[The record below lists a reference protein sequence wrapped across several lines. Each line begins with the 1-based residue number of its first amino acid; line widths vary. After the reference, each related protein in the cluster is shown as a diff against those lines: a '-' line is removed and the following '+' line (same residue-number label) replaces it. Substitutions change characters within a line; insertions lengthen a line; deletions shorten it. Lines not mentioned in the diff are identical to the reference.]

1 MKTNNLCKIENYYVY
16 LPRINGKEMRRLRK
30 KAFFRSVTSNVIM
43 DFRAKVEQLVHE
55 FLETRKDLYLVDLKI
70 SAGDDITVIL
80 DGDEGLSLQDCLD
93 ASRAVEF
100 NLDREEHDFSLQV
113 MSPGLS
119 EPLKLPR
126 QFKKNMG
133 REIEVLL
140 NSDEKIQGE
149 VVAVDDEKVTLVLRY
164 RRPKLIG
171 KGKEDVVENKEI
183 PYADIKKALVVI
195 KF

>member
-1 MKTNNLCKIENYYVY
+1 LKTNNLCKIENYYVY

-93 ASRAVEF
+93 ASRAIEF